1 MRDGVYVANV
11 TPFHD
16 DRDFTLDLE
25 AYRAHV
31 SWLAQHGVTGVV
43 AFGTNG
49 EGPSVATSEKIT
61 TLEALA
67 GDDHG
72 LDLVAALMEG
82 NLPDTLRMLASSA
95 APVPAMSNA
104 VPWSTLVRI
113 TGSPTVT
120 LTPASMPRTF
130 TGPCPWSWYI
140 ATTRSKSPRP
150 ARKKIVSAGNGP
162 TASIPPARAAAIP
175 GATLCSS
182 SP

>member
-72 LDLVAALMEG
+72 LDLVPALMEG
-82 NLPDTLRMLASSA
+82 NLPDTLRLLERLEDLPLGGVLVLPPSYFRPVTAEGLRIFYERVLEATRHPVLAYHIPRYA
-95 APVPAMSNA
+95 VPVPAEL
-104 VPWSTLVRI
+104 VCTLPVW
-113 TGSPTVT
+113 GSP
-120 LTPASMPRTF
+120 
-130 TGPCPWSWYI
+130 
-140 ATTRSKSPRP
+140 
-150 ARKKIVSAGNGP
+150 
-162 TASIPPARAAAIP
+162 P
-175 GATLCSS
+175 GCS
-182 SP
+182 